1 MAIYSGAVR
10 TTQGTAANPTLEI
23 IASSVVT
30 PRLLELGISQAAATA
45 GVFGFGRPAAIGVGP
60 TSPVTVIAEDQNGP
74 TGQTSSALAWGT
86 TAPTVPTVF
95 FRRVSCP
102 NTIGAGIIWTFPR
115 GLILQVSKTVVV
127 WIIATAPV
135 ADIWFVL
142 DE

>member
-10 TTQGTAANPTLEI
+10 TTQGTAANATLEI
-23 IASSVVT
+23 IASATVS
-30 PRLLELGISQAAATA
+30 PKLMELGISQNAATA
-45 GVFGFGRPAAIGVGP
+45 GVFGLGRPAAIGVGP
-60 TSPVTVIAEDQNGP
+60 TTPVTVIAEDQNGP
-74 TGQTSSALAWGT
+74 TGQTSSAIAWGT

-102 NTIGAGIIWTFPR
+102 ATIGAGIIWTFPR
-115 GLILQVSKTVVV
+115 GIILQISKTIVV

-135 ADIWFVL
+135 ADMWFVL